1 MHVSLESGGTW
12 CFGSHSCFFFKQL
25 IVSYKDWEHN
35 PESISGPI
43 IIFEVSAPRALEE

>member
-1 MHVSLESGGTW
+1 MCHLKVGEHGALVLIPV
-12 CFGSHSCFFFKQL
+12 FFFKQL